1 MLNYNPVTKEKGEC
15 VVVGRA
21 AVGIYLALNEIKN
34 KETNGRKKVLYP
46 ANICYTAV
54 LPAVYL
60 NLEIVF
66 ADVEKLSGLVTLE
79 TISEK
84 LDDTFLAAVVPH
96 MYGNPVP
103 EISDIAAFLS
113 EKNIAFIEDCAS
125 LMWQSGSVN
134 TPGFHGDYVIYS
146 TGYAKTISLG
156 FGGLVFSAKHSL
168 SDIENLE
175 KTLDP
180 ESADADNYWGDFSR
194 NYRKYRTEGQCS
206 LEAQTY
212 FENMCKTSFEN
223 IIFSISDEKRQQ
235 ILAALVPLSEVI
247 EQRREDYKKYG
258 EMLADTTFTKYSLN
272 EDAVPWR
279 YSFFVDDRPSFVKYC
294 LDNHLPIS
302 DWYPVVAPIFGDLSD
317 YPSAAWHESR
327 IVNFPLLV
335 GEEEITRIC
344 DVISDFYN

>member
-21 AVGIYLALNEIKN
+21 AVGIYLALNEIKKN
-34 KETNGRKKVLYP
+34 ENQGRNKVLYP

-60 NLEIVF
+60 GLEIVF
-66 ADVEKLSGLVTLE
+66 ADVDKMSGLLTE
-79 TISEK
+79 KTIIDK
-84 LDDTFLAAVVPH
+84 LDDQFVAAVVPH

-103 EISDIAAFLS
+103 EIAEIAKCL
-113 EKNIAFIEDCAS
+113 EDKNIALIEDCAS
-125 LMWQSGSVN
+125 LMGQSGKVN
-134 TPGFHGDYVIYS
+134 KPGLHGDYVIYS

-156 FGGLVFSAKHSL
+156 FGGLIFSSKHSL
-168 SDIENLE
+168 SEIEKFE
-175 KTLDP
+175 KTLNP
-180 ESADADNYWGDFSR
+180 ESSSADEYWGDFSR

-206 LEAQTY
+206 KEAQRY
-212 FENMCKTSFEN
+212 FENMRNTSKEN
-223 IIFSISDEKRQQ
+223 IIFSISDDKRTQ
-235 ILAALVPLSEVI
+235 ILEALSPLSEVI
-247 EQRREDYKKYG
+247 EKRREDYKKYD
-258 EMLADTTFTKYSLN
+258 EKLVSTSFVKYELN

-279 YSFFVDDRPSFVKYC
+279 YSFFVEDRSAFVKYC

-317 YPSAAWHESR
+317 YPSATWHESR

-344 DVISDFYN
+344 DVIRRYQ

>member
-34 KETNGRKKVLYP
+34 SEKQGRNKVLYP

-60 NLEIVF
+60 GLEIVF
-66 ADVEKLSGLVTLE
+66 ADVDKMSGLVTVE
-79 TISEK
+79 TITDK
-84 LDDTFLAAVVPH
+84 LDDHFLAAVVPH

-103 EISDIAAFLS
+103 EIAEIASLCS
-113 EKNIAFIEDCAS
+113 KKNVSLIEDCAS
-125 LMWQSGSVN
+125 LMGQSGGVN
-134 TPGFHGDYVIYS
+134 KPGFYGDYAIYS

-168 SDIENLE
+168 SAIENFE
-175 KTLDP
+175 KTLGL
-180 ESADADNYWGDFSR
+180 ESADADDYWGDFSR

-212 FENMCKTSFEN
+212 FENMLKTSFEN
-223 IIFSISDEKRQQ
+223 IIFSISDDKRQQ
-235 ILAALVPLSEVI
+235 ILDALVPLSEVI

-258 EMLADTTFTKYSLN
+258 EMLADTAFTKYSLN

-302 DWYPVVAPIFGDLSD
+302 DWYPVVAPLFGDCSS
-317 YPSAAWHESR
+317 YPSAAWHETR

-344 DVISDFYN
+344 DTIKRY